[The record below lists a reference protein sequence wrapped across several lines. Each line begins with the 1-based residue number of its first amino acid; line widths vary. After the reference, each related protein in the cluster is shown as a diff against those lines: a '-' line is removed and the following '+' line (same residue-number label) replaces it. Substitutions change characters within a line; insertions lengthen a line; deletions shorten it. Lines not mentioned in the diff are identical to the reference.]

1 MSGHGEVLGLALAF
15 SLWEAREVLGLVG
28 KQVSELP
35 QGWNIVNKNVFLPIL
50 IVESYTKVPNE
61 WAPVD
66 SVYKVIQTFEEFHS
80 CLLEFN

>member
-1 MSGHGEVLGLALAF
+1 M
-15 SLWEAREVLGLVG
+15 LGLVG

-66 SVYKVIQTFEEFHS
+66 SVYKVTQTFEEFHS